1 MNDPKASVIPRKD
14 NLNDL
19 NVQLKANEEI
29 RGLNNQI
36 SHLQY
41 IIGKYNKILG
51 EYQKKYG
58 NELFLE
64 MDNILNNQNN
74 IDQILQNNESA
85 SLKKYLLEN
94 VKIFYEYEKII
105 LDKNKQLE
113 FLTNEMSN
121 LQIKEQSLLSENEQ
135 LRNELEKAEKD
146 KNDFYNAILD
156 RKKLIS
162 FEDNDNKNELNDE
175 NVNIGLSNENEI
187 LKNDNKKLIE
197 TLEANKAQNEYNLN
211 IFNEMKEK
219 YETVMKD
226 KNNYE
231 DLINNLSNENQNL
244 HNELTRLQNIIND
257 NENNLINIDREK
269 NEHENKAN
277 ELQIENNI
285 IKKDTVNYLD
295 LYNEMEKRKNNEID
309 SLKNEINSLRIDL
322 KNLKQK
328 NQINEDKLSNLKFEN
343 AQLKTENSTYKS
355 DCDYLTKIIE
365 DSNLAVQNATN
376 KENNINNIIK
386 NYKRKIND
394 ITLEK
399 EKSEIKI
406 RMQNEQIR
414 KLSNDYSTLLKEKSD
429 NFDMLI
435 TTTKDKYDEILH
447 SKDDE
452 INHLKAEI
460 LSTKM
465 EKDKYFNDY
474 KLIKSEFDKI
484 NDTFHNENDNYMR
497 KYEQSKNDLNIAMNN
512 YEDKLSELTIK
523 NDKLESENN
532 TLKNEL
538 FGYID
543 SEKNRQNEIIKMN
556 QNEIYLKEQIGKL
569 KEKVLFYT
577 KENTNIKNSKD
588 NQNKLYELKLKNLK
602 ENYETRIISLENTI
616 NFQKNQ
622 LNNVEKKAYDMMK
635 KQEGFTDKL
644 RKEYNNTIDYY
655 ENLIANIT
663 NNTTVNDE
671 NDLQSPGQ
679 DY

>member
-19 NVQLKANEEI
+19 NAQLKASEEI
-29 RGLNNQI
+29 RGLNSQI

-64 MDNILNNQNN
+64 IEKTLNNQNN

-663 NNTTVNDE
+663 NNTTINDE

>member
-19 NVQLKANEEI
+19 NAQLKASEEI
-29 RGLNNQI
+29 RGLNSQI

-64 MDNILNNQNN
+64 IEKTLNNQNN

-175 NVNIGLSNENEI
+175 NVNIGLSNKNEI

-244 HNELTRLQNIIND
+244 HNELTRLQNIINE
-257 NENNLINIDREK
+257 NENNLMNIDREK

-460 LSTKM
+460 LSTKI

-663 NNTTVNDE
+663 NNTTINDE

>member
-19 NVQLKANEEI
+19 NAQLKASEEI
-29 RGLNNQI
+29 RGLNSQI

-64 MDNILNNQNN
+64 IEKTLNNQNN
-74 IDQILQNNESA
+74 INQILQNNESA

-175 NVNIGLSNENEI
+175 NVNIGLSNKNEI

-663 NNTTVNDE
+663 NNTTINDE

>member
-19 NVQLKANEEI
+19 NAQLIAREEI
-29 RGLNNQI
+29 KGLNNQI

-64 MDNILNNQNN
+64 IEKTLNNQNN

-244 HNELTRLQNIIND
+244 HNELTRLQNIINE
-257 NENNLINIDREK
+257 NENNLMNIDREK
-269 NEHENKAN
+269 NEHENKVN
-277 ELQIENNI
+277 QLQIENNI

-328 NQINEDKLSNLKFEN
+328 NQLNEEKLSNLKFEN

-386 NYKRKIND
+386 NYKKKIND

-429 NFDMLI
+429 NFDLLI
-435 TTTKDKYDEILH
+435 TTTKDKYDEIIH

-465 EKDKYFNDY
+465 EKDKYFTDY

-512 YEDKLSELTIK
+512 YEDKISELTIK

-532 TLKNEL
+532 NLKNEL
-538 FGYID
+538 FGYIN

-556 QNEIYLKEQIGKL
+556 QNEITLKEQIGKL

-577 KENTNIKNSKD
+577 KENANIKNSKD
-588 NQNKLYELKLKNLK
+588 NQNKLNELKLKNLK

-663 NNTTVNDE
+663 NNTTINDE
-671 NDLQSPGQ
+671 NDFQSPGQ

>member
-19 NVQLKANEEI
+19 NVQLKASEEI
-29 RGLNNQI
+29 RGLNSQI

-355 DCDYLTKIIE
+355 DCDYLTKIVE
-365 DSNLAVQNATN
+365 DSNLAVQNASN

-429 NFDMLI
+429 NFDLLI

-465 EKDKYFNDY
+465 EKDKYFTDY

-512 YEDKLSELTIK
+512 YEDKISELTIK

-556 QNEIYLKEQIGKL
+556 QNEIYLKEQIAKL
-569 KEKVLFYT
+569 KEKILFYT

-588 NQNKLYELKLKNLK
+588 NQNKLNELKLKNLK

-644 RKEYNNTIDYY
+644 RQEYNNTIDYY

-663 NNTTVNDE
+663 NNTTINDE
-671 NDLQSPGQ
+671 NEFQSPGQ

>member
-19 NVQLKANEEI
+19 NAQLKASEEI
-29 RGLNNQI
+29 RGLNSQI

-64 MDNILNNQNN
+64 IEKTLNNQNN

-556 QNEIYLKEQIGKL
+556 QNEIYLKEQIAKL

-663 NNTTVNDE
+663 NNTTINDE

>member
-64 MDNILNNQNN
+64 IEKTLNNQNN
-74 IDQILQNNESA
+74 INQILQNNESA

-105 LDKNKQLE
+105 LDKNKQLD
-113 FLTNEMSN
+113 FLTKEMSN
-121 LQIKEQSLLSENEQ
+121 LQVKEQNLLSENEQ

-146 KNDFYNAILD
+146 KNDFYNTILD

-162 FEDNDNKNELNDE
+162 FQDNNNQNEINDDNVNIALNDE
-175 NVNIGLSNENEI
+175 NEN

-197 TLEANKAQNEYNLN
+197 TLEANKIQNQYNQN
-211 IFNEMKEK
+211 IFNDMKEK
-219 YETVMKD
+219 YEIFMKD
-226 KNNYE
+226 KQNYE

-244 HNELTRLQNIIND
+244 HNELTRLKNIINEND
-257 NENNLINIDREK
+257 NNLINIDKEK
-269 NEHENKAN
+269 NENENKVN
-277 ELQIENNI
+277 QLQIENNI

-355 DCDYLTKIIE
+355 DCDYLTKIVE
-365 DSNLAVQNATN
+365 DSNLAVQNASN

-386 NYKRKIND
+386 SYKRKIND

-429 NFDMLI
+429 NFDLLI

-465 EKDKYFNDY
+465 EKDKYYTDY

-538 FGYID
+538 FGYIN

-556 QNEIYLKEQIGKL
+556 QNEIYLKEQIAKL
-569 KEKVLFYT
+569 KEKILFYT

-644 RKEYNNTIDYY
+644 RQEYNNTIDYY

-663 NNTTVNDE
+663 NNTTINDE
-671 NDLQSPGQ
+671 NEFQSPGQ

>member
-19 NVQLKANEEI
+19 NAQLIAREEI
-29 RGLNNQI
+29 KGLNNQI

-105 LDKNKQLE
+105 LDKNKQLD
-113 FLTNEMSN
+113 FLTKEMSN
-121 LQIKEQSLLSENEQ
+121 LQVKEQNLLSENEQ

-146 KNDFYNAILD
+146 KNDFYNTILD

-162 FEDNDNKNELNDE
+162 FQDNNNQNEINDDNVNIALNDE
-175 NVNIGLSNENEI
+175 NEN

-197 TLEANKAQNEYNLN
+197 TLEANKIQNQYNQN
-211 IFNEMKEK
+211 IFNDMKEK
-219 YETVMKD
+219 YEIFMKD
-226 KNNYE
+226 KQNYE

-244 HNELTRLQNIIND
+244 HNELTRLKNIINEND
-257 NENNLINIDREK
+257 NNLINIDKEK
-269 NEHENKAN
+269 NENENKVN
-277 ELQIENNI
+277 QLQIENNI

-355 DCDYLTKIIE
+355 DCDYLTKIVE
-365 DSNLAVQNATN
+365 DSNLAVQNASN

-386 NYKRKIND
+386 SYKRKIND

-429 NFDMLI
+429 NFDLLI
-435 TTTKDKYDEILH
+435 TTTKDKYDEIIH

-465 EKDKYFNDY
+465 EKDKYFTDY

-512 YEDKLSELTIK
+512 YEDKISELTIK

-538 FGYID
+538 FGYIN

-556 QNEIYLKEQIGKL
+556 QNEITLKEQIGKL

-577 KENTNIKNSKD
+577 KENANIKNSKD
-588 NQNKLYELKLKNLK
+588 NQNKLNELKLKNLK

-622 LNNVEKKAYDMMK
+622 LNIVEKKAYDMMK

-644 RKEYNNTIDYY
+644 RQEYNNTIDYY

-663 NNTTVNDE
+663 NNTTINDE
-671 NDLQSPGQ
+671 NEFQSPGQ

>member
-1 MNDPKASVIPRKD
+1 
-14 NLNDL
+14 
-19 NVQLKANEEI
+19 
-29 RGLNNQI
+29 
-36 SHLQY
+36 
-41 IIGKYNKILG
+41 
-51 EYQKKYG
+51 
-58 NELFLE
+58 
-64 MDNILNNQNN
+64 
-74 IDQILQNNESA
+74 
-85 SLKKYLLEN
+85 
-94 VKIFYEYEKII
+94 
-105 LDKNKQLE
+105 
-113 FLTNEMSN
+113 
-121 LQIKEQSLLSENEQ
+121 
-135 LRNELEKAEKD
+135 
-146 KNDFYNAILD
+146 
-156 RKKLIS
+156 
-162 FEDNDNKNELNDE
+162 
-175 NVNIGLSNENEI
+175 
-187 LKNDNKKLIE
+187 
-197 TLEANKAQNEYNLN
+197 
-211 IFNEMKEK
+211 
-219 YETVMKD
+219 
-226 KNNYE
+226 
-231 DLINNLSNENQNL
+231 
-244 HNELTRLQNIIND
+244 
-257 NENNLINIDREK
+257 
-269 NEHENKAN
+269 
-277 ELQIENNI
+277 
-285 IKKDTVNYLD
+285 
-295 LYNEMEKRKNNEID
+295 MEKRKNNEID

-355 DCDYLTKIIE
+355 DCDYLTKIVE
-365 DSNLAVQNATN
+365 DSNLAVQNASN

-386 NYKRKIND
+386 SYKRKIND

-429 NFDMLI
+429 NFDLLI

-465 EKDKYFNDY
+465 EKDKYYTDY

-538 FGYID
+538 FGYIN

-556 QNEIYLKEQIGKL
+556 QNEIYLKEQIAKL
-569 KEKVLFYT
+569 KEKILFYT

-588 NQNKLYELKLKNLK
+588 NQNKLNELKLKNLK

-644 RKEYNNTIDYY
+644 RQEYNNTIDYY

-663 NNTTVNDE
+663 NNTTINDE
-671 NDLQSPGQ
+671 NEFQSPGQ

>member
-19 NVQLKANEEI
+19 NAQLKASEEI
-29 RGLNNQI
+29 RGLNSQI

-64 MDNILNNQNN
+64 IEKTLNNQNN

-175 NVNIGLSNENEI
+175 NVNIGLSNKNEI

-365 DSNLAVQNATN
+365 DSNLAVENATN

-460 LSTKM
+460 LSTKI

-663 NNTTVNDE
+663 NNTTINDE

>member
-19 NVQLKANEEI
+19 NAQLIAREEI
-29 RGLNNQI
+29 KGLNNQI

-64 MDNILNNQNN
+64 IEKTLNNQNN

-121 LQIKEQSLLSENEQ
+121 LQVKEQNLLSENEQ

-146 KNDFYNAILD
+146 KNDFYNTILD

-162 FEDNDNKNELNDE
+162 FEDNNNKNELNED
-175 NVNIGLSNENEI
+175 NVNIGLNNENEN
-187 LKNDNKKLIE
+187 LKNENIKLIE
-197 TLEANKAQNEYNLN
+197 TLEANKAQNEYNQN
-211 IFNEMKEK
+211 ILNEMKEK
-219 YETVMKD
+219 YEIVMKD

-244 HNELTRLQNIIND
+244 HNELTRLQNIIYE
-257 NENNLINIDREK
+257 NENNLMNIDREK
-269 NEHENKAN
+269 NEHENKVN
-277 ELQIENNI
+277 QLQIENNI
-285 IKKDTVNYLD
+285 MKKDTVNYLD

-328 NQINEDKLSNLKFEN
+328 NQLNEEKLSNLKFEN

-386 NYKRKIND
+386 NYKKKIND

-429 NFDMLI
+429 NFDLLI
-435 TTTKDKYDEILH
+435 TTTKDKYDEIIH

-465 EKDKYFNDY
+465 EKDKYFTDY

-512 YEDKLSELTIK
+512 YEDKISELTIK

-532 TLKNEL
+532 NLKNEL
-538 FGYID
+538 FGYIN

-556 QNEIYLKEQIGKL
+556 QNEITLKEQIGKL

-577 KENTNIKNSKD
+577 KENANIKNSKD
-588 NQNKLYELKLKNLK
+588 NQNKLNELKLKNLK

-635 KQEGFTDKL
+635 KQEGFIDKL

-663 NNTTVNDE
+663 NNTTINDE
-671 NDLQSPGQ
+671 NDFQSPGQ